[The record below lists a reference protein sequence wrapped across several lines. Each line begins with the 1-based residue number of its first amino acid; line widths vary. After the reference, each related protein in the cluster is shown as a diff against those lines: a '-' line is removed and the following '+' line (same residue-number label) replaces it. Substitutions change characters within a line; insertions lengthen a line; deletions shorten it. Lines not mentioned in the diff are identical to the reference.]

1 MSFNSNI
8 LKEFHM
14 NPWWKSVKLWL
25 AVLAQLSA
33 ILLVFLPAL
42 GVPVVTVDLI
52 TQVIGLVS
60 QIVALVLI
68 ALWGDDRGYKRA
80 LQ

>member
-1 MSFNSNI
+1 
-8 LKEFHM
+8 M
-14 NPWWKSVKLWL
+14 NPWYKSVKLWL
-25 AVLAQLSA
+25 ALFAQLST

-60 QIVALVLI
+60 QIVALILI

>member
-1 MSFNSNI
+1 
-8 LKEFHM
+8 M

-42 GVPVVTVDLI
+42 GVPVVTVDLV
-52 TQVIGLVS
+52 TQIIGLVS
-60 QIVALVLI
+60 QIAALVLI
-68 ALWGDDRGYKRA
+68 ALWGDDRGFKRA
-80 LQ
+80 LR